1 MDQKLKQRLTGA
13 VVLVSLA
20 VIFIPIILEGP
31 DDEWTPRSHSI
42 PEAPSVEY
50 QAEVE
55 LPLPLPEETPA
66 SPAIPEPEPETASG
80 TQSESIVVEEPLETA
95 VVESRPAPV
104 KVPVPVKT
112 PDPVPVVPT
121 KPASTPPVSD
131 PASSLA
137 GWYIQVGSFSQEMNA
152 TGLRERIAA
161 WGFDVRTQKINTG
174 KGTAYRVLVGPAAS
188 RAKAEKLRDKL
199 VSKHQIKG
207 IVVEYPA

>member
-31 DDEWTPRSHSI
+31 DDEWTPRSHSL
-42 PEAPSVEY
+42 PEAPAVEY
-50 QAEVE
+50 QAEIE
-55 LPLPLPEETPA
+55 LPLPEETPV
-66 SPAIPEPEPETASG
+66 SLAIPEKETSTHPE
-80 TQSESIVVEEPLETA
+80 SESIVIEETVATE
-95 VVESRPAPV
+95 VVETKPVPA
-104 KVPVPVKT
+104 KVPEPQ
-112 PDPVPVVPT
+112 PVVQK
-121 KPASTPPVSD
+121 KPAAPPVAA
-131 PASSLA
+131 PAALPA

-152 TGLRERIAA
+152 TGLRERIVA
-161 WGFDVRTQKINTG
+161 WGFEVRTQKISTG
-174 KGTAYRVLVGPAAS
+174 KGTAYRVLVGPSAS